1 MKQHPDADMLP
12 THDSSAR
19 RCLVVM
25 YHYVGQASIGPGG
38 GVRGLS
44 AAEFREQVELLTQ
57 TLEPV
62 GWPDVDRW
70 IHGERDLPRD
80 AFLLTFDDGL
90 RCHCDV
96 AAQILDELRVPGLFF
111 LPTRTIDERSMLT
124 AHMLHLV
131 LDRVPDDKLITE
143 LVEVSEVESLAGR
156 LLREGSAQASRVYH
170 YESEGRARLKYTL
183 NMVLPQVVRDRV
195 SRVLF
200 ERHVGS
206 TADWADRWYLNWS
219 DAREL
224 IARGHSIGG
233 HGHSHDPYALMSD
246 AECAS
251 DMRANL
257 SVLRANLGPAS
268 YALAYPFG
276 SVNVSVARAA
286 CDAGF
291 RAAFATHRE
300 WASRRADRFQVPRV
314 DTIYVDEFVKEAAAC
329 HA

>member
-1 MKQHPDADMLP
+1 
-12 THDSSAR
+12 
-19 RCLVVM
+19 M
-25 YHYVGQASIGPGG
+25 YHYVGQAPIGPGG

-44 AAEFREQVELLTQ
+44 AAEFREQVEQLARS
-57 TLEPV
+57 LEPI
-62 GWPDVDRW
+62 GWLEVDRW
-70 IHGERDLPRD
+70 LRGERDLPRN

-90 RCHCDV
+90 RCHRDV
-96 AAQILDELRVPGLFF
+96 AAEILDELRVPGLFF

-131 LDRVPDDKLITE
+131 LDRVPDDE
-143 LVEVSEVESLAGR
+143 LLAELAEMPEVESLAGR
-156 LLREGSAQASRVYH
+156 LLREGSAEASRVYH
-170 YESEGRARLKYTL
+170 YESDGRARLKYAL
-183 NMVLPQVVRDRV
+183 NMVLPQAVRNRV

-206 TADWADRWYLNWS
+206 TADWADRWYMNWA

-246 AECAS
+246 ADCAS

-257 SVLRANLGPAS
+257 TALRANLGPAS
-268 YALAYPFG
+268 YPLAYPFG
-276 SVNVSVARAA
+276 SVNDSVARAG

-291 RAAFATHRE
+291 RVALATHRE
-300 WASRRADRFQVPRV
+300 WASQCVDRFQVPRV
-314 DTIYVDEFVKEAAAC
+314 DTIYVEECVKETATC